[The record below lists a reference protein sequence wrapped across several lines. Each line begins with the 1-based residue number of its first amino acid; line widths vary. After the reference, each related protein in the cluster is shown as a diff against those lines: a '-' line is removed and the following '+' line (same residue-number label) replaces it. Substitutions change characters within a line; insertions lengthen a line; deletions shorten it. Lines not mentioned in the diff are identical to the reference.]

1 MNKLTSVVLA
11 AMLVIPAAQVSAA
24 PEKESPVQATARLL
38 GSKIV
43 SDYGVSGMQYAIR
56 DKGAIT
62 VSGGFGVSDQ
72 AAGTPITK
80 DTMFGIGSVSKMH
93 VSAATMMLAEDQ
105 IIDIDQPLTTYLP
118 QFKMADERYKKIT
131 PRMLMNHS
139 SGLYGSHYGNSILMD
154 DSDTQNHDDLLTRLQ
169 SERLKSDPGAYSVYC
184 NDGFQLL
191 ELMIEQVTGSS
202 YTKFLE
208 QHMSSPLKLSS
219 TKTPLDTFNRQQL
232 AKTYFPGLKPALPAE
247 NANILGA
254 GGLYSTAED
263 LTTFAE
269 MLNGK
274 HPDILSKASAT
285 AMQQPEYKNGLWVPE
300 ERNSFNYGLG
310 WDAVD
315 LAPFG
320 DYGIKA
326 LSKGGDTIM
335 YHADLITL
343 PESDI
348 SIAVLSSGG
357 SSIYNTIFATN
368 VLLAYLKDTGK
379 IKKILP
385 DATFT
390 PPVKAAM
397 PAELGAYSGL
407 YGTVGATTTIAIKDG
422 ALDLPALEGG
432 LIPAQKYIYTGKG
445 QFTSPDGSA
454 AVSFDKQK
462 NGKTY
467 LKLNTHLTIPGIGQ
481 MLMVT
486 YEYQK
491 LDVSPLNA
499 STKQAWAQ
507 RDGKHYYAVDEKIN
521 SFFYLSPTILTKT
534 IEVEQ
539 GYATGTRIV
548 DENTAVN
555 AAEIPV
561 MNGRDAFDLTFSKQ
575 NGTEY
580 LTIDG
585 NAYISEDAVK
595 PIYGGPASTSTVP
608 AGGQS
613 VWFKIDKKAAGKTMT
628 VTAPSSGGYVVY
640 DADGMI
646 VSHSR
651 VSQAPSVKLP
661 QGGMAVFGGQAGD
674 VFRIELR

>member
-1 MNKLTSVVLA
+1 MNKLTSVVLT
-11 AMLVIPAAQVSAA
+11 AMLVIPAAQASAQ
-24 PEKESPVQATARLL
+24 EKESPVQETARLL

-56 DKGAIT
+56 DQGKIT
-62 VSGGFGVSDQ
+62 VSGGFGLSDK
-72 AAGTPITK
+72 AAGTPVTK

-93 VSAATMMLAEDQ
+93 VSAATMMLAEDKV
-105 IIDIDQPLTTYLP
+105 IDIDQPLTTYLP

-154 DSDTQNHDDLLTRLQ
+154 DSDTQNHDELLTRLQ

-202 YTKFLE
+202 YTEFLD

-232 AKTYFPGLKPALPAE
+232 AKTYFPGLTQALPSE

-274 HPDILSKASAT
+274 HPDVLSKASAT

-348 SIAVLSSGG
+348 SIAVLSSG
-357 SSIYNTIFATN
+357 
-368 VLLAYLKDTGK
+368 
-379 IKKILP
+379 
-385 DATFT
+385 
-390 PPVKAAM
+390 
-397 PAELGAYSGL
+397 E
-407 YGTVGATTTIAIKDG
+407 
-422 ALDLPALEGG
+422 
-432 LIPAQKYIYTGKG
+432 
-445 QFTSPDGSA
+445 
-454 AVSFDKQK
+454 
-462 NGKTY
+462 
-467 LKLNTHLTIPGIGQ
+467 
-481 MLMVT
+481 
-486 YEYQK
+486 
-491 LDVSPLNA
+491 
-499 STKQAWAQ
+499 
-507 RDGKHYYAVDEKIN
+507 
-521 SFFYLSPTILTKT
+521 
-534 IEVEQ
+534 
-539 GYATGTRIV
+539 
-548 DENTAVN
+548 
-555 AAEIPV
+555 
-561 MNGRDAFDLTFSKQ
+561 
-575 NGTEY
+575 
-580 LTIDG
+580 
-585 NAYISEDAVK
+585 
-595 PIYGGPASTSTVP
+595 
-608 AGGQS
+608 
-613 VWFKIDKKAAGKTMT
+613 
-628 VTAPSSGGYVVY
+628 APS
-640 DADGMI
+640 I
-646 VSHSR
+646 T
-651 VSQAPSVKLP
+651 PFLP
-661 QGGMAVFGGQAGD
+661 PMCCWPT
-674 VFRIELR
+674 